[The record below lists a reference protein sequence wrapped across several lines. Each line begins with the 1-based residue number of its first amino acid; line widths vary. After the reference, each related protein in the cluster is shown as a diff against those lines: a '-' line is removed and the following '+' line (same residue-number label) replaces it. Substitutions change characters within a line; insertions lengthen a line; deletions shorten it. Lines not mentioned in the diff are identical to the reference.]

1 MKTYRMVEK
10 DSRGN
15 LKTLF
20 HGIKGSRI
28 LPINKWICADLK
40 LVSEGVN
47 GKKYLSGFH
56 SLKTLE
62 ECKVYSKKFKN
73 RQNRYFVQ
81 IEIKGIRTKE
91 HSSSDVYLSKYM
103 KINEPVEL
111 IPL

>member
-10 DSRGN
+10 DRHGN

-20 HGIKGSRI
+20 HGINGSRI
-28 LPINKWICADLK
+28 LPINQWIHANIK

-47 GKKYLSGFH
+47 GKKYMSGFH

-62 ECKVYSKKFKN
+62 ECQKYARKFKKKE
-73 RQNRYFVQ
+73 NRYFVQ
-81 IEIKGIRTKE
+81 IEIKGIRKKE
-91 HSSSDVYLSKYM
+91 HSPSDVYLSEYM
-103 KINEPVEL
+103 RIVSPFEL